1 MKRILVI
8 QAAAGPDYLADHLAH
23 WLYLDDDLKLF
34 TNRHPEYL
42 FDDYP
47 KSMPLSGGGFTV
59 YRQIPHDRKQHITL
73 LDAETITNNI
83 REKLFDYIIWTSG
96 RRCQDFLHEAVKIG
110 YDKSKLNVVD
120 GEDDIYGYTS
130 PYYTYFKRELV
141 NDSAL
146 PISFK
151 FPSCHPM
158 LNKPYIQKSR
168 LLANID
174 PRWQNSYINGLE
186 PTHVDYRY
194 KEEEDYYRQ
203 YQESLF
209 AFTTKKSGWD
219 CMRHY
224 EIIACNCL
232 PVFPDFNS
240 APTNTMIEWDRNL
253 QSRVNA
259 LWLHMSQVNSK
270 IDIGE
275 CMNSWSELMEEFHQI
290 FSTKMKTEHYKNTF
304 RFDI

>member
-1 MKRILVI
+1 MKSILVI

-23 WLYLDDDLKLF
+23 WLYQDDDLELF
-34 TNRHPEYL
+34 TSRHPEYL

-47 KSMPLSGGGFTV
+47 KDMPLSGGGFTV
-59 YRQIPHDRKQHITL
+59 YRQIPHNRKQHMTL
-73 LDAETITNNI
+73 LDNETISKRIT
-83 REKLFDYIIWTSG
+83 EKSFDYIIWTSG
-96 RRCQDFLHEAVKIG
+96 RRCQDFLSHSVNAG
-110 YDKSKLNVVD
+110 YESKKLIVVD
-120 GEDDIYGYTS
+120 GEDDTYLYTS
-130 PYYTYFKRELV
+130 PYYTYYKRELV
-141 NDSAL
+141 DNSAL

-158 LNKPYIQKSR
+158 LKKHYVPKSR

-174 PRWQNSYINGLE
+174 PRWQSSYINGLA

-194 KEEEDYYRQ
+194 KVEEDYYRQ

-240 APTNTMIEWDRNL
+240 MPENTMIEWDRDL
-253 QSRVNA
+253 QFRVNT
-259 LWLHMSQVNSK
+259 LWLYISQVNSK
-270 IDIGE
+270 IDIDRGL
-275 CMNSWSELMEEFHQI
+275 NAWSQLMEEFRQI
-290 FSTKMKTEHYKNTF
+290 FSTRMKTEHYKNTF